1 MVVQNGLKRRLPM
14 KKMIMFVISV
24 ALLLTL
30 SMPFPVSAQQIII
43 EECGN
48 HDDYC
53 AEVVKEVPVTFDML
67 LQAQKMN
74 VVPMNASLVVP
85 YATCNHTYTAWK
97 TIATKTEPSTE
108 FGKCH
113 IRTLFQIRYCTKCN
127 ASFARE
133 KTVQEHNWV
142 SSNNNFR
149 CTICGLTGGTAR

>member
-1 MVVQNGLKRRLPM
+1 M

-74 VVPMNASLVVP
+74 VVV
-85 YATCNHTYTAWK
+85 Y
-97 TIATKTEPSTE
+97 
-108 FGKCH
+108 
-113 IRTLFQIRYCTKCN
+113 RYPQPC
-127 ASFARE
+127 
-133 KTVQEHNWV
+133 
-142 SSNNNFR
+142 
-149 CTICGLTGGTAR
+149 